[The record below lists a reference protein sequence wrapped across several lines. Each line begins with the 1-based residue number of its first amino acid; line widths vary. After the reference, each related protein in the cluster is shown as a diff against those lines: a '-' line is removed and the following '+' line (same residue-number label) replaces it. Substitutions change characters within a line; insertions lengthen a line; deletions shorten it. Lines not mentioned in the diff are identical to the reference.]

1 MAMVFLLTSLGLM
14 VSTTLLKNL
23 FQVTR
28 PLDGLIEVTGYA
40 FPSGHA
46 SGAMFLGL
54 TICLLSRTLA
64 TPLRYLIYGVTLLI
78 IFIIGM
84 SRVVYVVHTPLQV
97 VVGFMLGI
105 FWAFVFFKFSEKIC
119 TV

>member
-1 MAMVFLLTSLGLM
+1 M

-28 PLDGLIEVTGYA
+28 PLDGLIEASGYA

-54 TICLLSRTLA
+54 AICFLSRTLA
-64 TPLRYLIYGVTLLI
+64 TPLRYSIYTVTILI
-78 IFIIGM
+78 IFIIGV
-84 SRVVYVVHTPLQV
+84 SRVVYGVHTPLQV
-97 VVGFMLGI
+97 LAGFLLGLL
-105 FWAFVFFKFSEKIC
+105 WAFIFFKFLEKNP
-119 TV
+119 